1 MGQCRSKKV
10 DLNRKGLRFNLS
22 PARTEELHRF
32 MTAMNFSWTDIDR
45 FHACFN
51 VLDRGD
57 DGHLILDEFL
67 IAVGADSTDFA
78 LEIFRLFDEDSSN
91 KIDFFEFVTSC
102 TRICCSDQRALARF
116 AFRIIDSDNSGS
128 LDREEVQKVFGGIY
142 GHLVNEHDMAGVGWR
157 HNIKTNPQ
165 QSSVDAVLDAID
177 HNGDGHLSV
186 NEFVTNSQRFPRAIE
201 PAFWLQLRLKKKVI
215 GKAFWDSRAADLRS
229 RFDHILESFPT
240 SEPGDWWGP
249 FAKFGRSEEAKM
261 KGKKGRAMTR
271 AGSNHFRISP
281 DSRLYKR
288 GDSRSEEVP

>member
-1 MGQCRSKKV
+1 M
-10 DLNRKGLRFNLS
+10 
-22 PARTEELHRF
+22 EELHRF
-32 MTAMNFSWTDIDR
+32 MIVMNFSWTDIDR

-57 DGHLILDEFL
+57 DGHLALDDFL
-67 IAVGADSTDFA
+67 LAVGADPTDFA

-91 KIDFFEFVTSC
+91 KIDFFEFVSSC

-128 LDREEVQKVFGGIY
+128 LDREEVQKVFSVIY

-186 NEFVTNSQRFPRAIE
+186 NEFIESSQKFPRAIE
-201 PAFWLQLRLKKKVI
+201 PAFWLQLRLQKKII

-229 RFDHILESFPT
+229 RFDDILESFPT

-249 FAKFGRSEEAKM
+249 FAKFGRSDENKK
-261 KGKKGRAMTR
+261 KGKKGRAMIR
-271 AGSNHFRISP
+271 AGSNYFRISP
-281 DSRLYKR
+281 DSRLFKR
-288 GDSRSEEVP
+288 SDSRSEEVTAIPKSHRKERKSKIQHQNTR